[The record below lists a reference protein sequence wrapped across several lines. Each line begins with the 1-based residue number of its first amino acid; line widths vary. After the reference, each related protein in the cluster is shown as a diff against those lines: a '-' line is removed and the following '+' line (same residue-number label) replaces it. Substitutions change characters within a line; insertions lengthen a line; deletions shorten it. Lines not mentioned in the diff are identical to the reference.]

1 MTLDKLQNE
10 MVQAMK
16 SGNKF
21 RKGVISDIIAQVK
34 KTAIDKGCRDN
45 ISENLVDEVLLKY
58 KKITQEMIDTCPE
71 SRKDLLAEYYEQME
85 VVCEFAPSIIDS
97 EEVIERIIRNAGLEM
112 NKGKIMKYLSANYK
126 NGIDM
131 KVANK
136 VVGEMLK

>member
-45 ISENLVDEVLLKY
+45 ISENLVDEVLLKC

-71 SRKDLLAEYYEQME
+71 SRKDLLTEYYEHME
-85 VVCEFAPSIIDS
+85 IVCEFAPSVIDS